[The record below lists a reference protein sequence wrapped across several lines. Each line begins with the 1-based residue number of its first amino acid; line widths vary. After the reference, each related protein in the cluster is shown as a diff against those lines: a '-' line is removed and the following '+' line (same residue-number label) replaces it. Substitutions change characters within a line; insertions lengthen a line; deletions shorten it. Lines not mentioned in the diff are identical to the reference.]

1 MKLSSAWIV
10 IEDGRCPA
18 GTVAARTLRKR
29 LDAVWRELPTAGS
42 RTTRDAESVHRLR
55 VATRRAIAAI
65 DAFHDLL
72 PAKRAEWFAKRLRRI
87 RRSAGEARDLDVLTD
102 RLAGEACE
110 APGGRARRRLVAM
123 LSKQREVSRK
133 PIRAQHERLLEADWL
148 DHVERLIARIS
159 AGRGQPTFHD
169 YAQRQLRPLMRRFF
183 TSADRKLRTADEIHS
198 LRIEGKKLRYAME
211 IFSSVFT
218 PRMRA
223 RCYDALEQL
232 QETLGDFT
240 DHASAAD
247 RFRRLVHEKS
257 AAANRDVLARLRDHE
272 ECRADEARR
281 AFVKWWD
288 ARRRRALRRHFEQT
302 LRKASA

>member
-10 IEDGRCPA
+10 IEDGRRSA

-29 LDAVWRELPTAGS
+29 LDAVWRELPSAGS
-42 RTTRDAESVHRLR
+42 RKAQDAESVHRLR

-72 PAKRAEWFAKRLRRI
+72 PAKRAEWFTKRLRRI
-87 RRSAGEARDLDVLTD
+87 RRSAGEARDLDVLTN

-110 APGGRARRRLVAM
+110 PPAGRARRRLVAM

-133 PIRAQHERLLEADWL
+133 PILAQHERLLDADWL
-148 DHVERLIARIS
+148 DRVERLIAGID
-159 AGRGQPTFHD
+159 AGRGNPTFRD
-169 YAQRQLRPLMRRFF
+169 YAQRRLRPLMRRFF
-183 TSADRKLRTADEIHS
+183 AAADRKLRSAADIHA
-198 LRIEGKKLRYAME
+198 LRIEGKKLRYAVE
-211 IFSSVFT
+211 IFSAVFP

-223 RCYDALEQL
+223 RCYDALEHL

-240 DHASAAD
+240 DHAAAAD
-247 RFRRLVHEKS
+247 RFRRLSHDRS
-257 AAANRDVLARLRDHE
+257 AAANREVLLRLRE
-272 ECRADEARR
+272 EEERQADEARKV
-281 AFVKWWD
+281 FVKWWD
-288 ARRRRALRRHFEQT
+288 PRRRRALRRRFEQT